1 MKVEE
6 TTLEFPV
13 HFRTA
18 QHGKQRLHMGRK
30 PKPVVVPEGRV
41 PRVARL
47 LALAIHCEQLIRA
60 GEITDYADLARLSKV
75 TRARA
80 TQVMSLLHLA
90 PSIQDEILHLP
101 LVHGGRD
108 PVTER
113 KLRPVVIERDWAKQ
127 REAWTSVKR
136 KAKVPG

>member
-1 MKVEE
+1 MKTEG
-6 TTLEFPV
+6 TTLVFPV
-13 HFRTA
+13 HFSTG
-18 QHGKQRLHMGRK
+18 QHGQRRIRTGPK
-30 PKPVVVPEGRV
+30 PKPAVVAEGRV

-47 LALAIHCEQLIRA
+47 LALAIHCEELIRTR
-60 GEITDYADLARLSKV
+60 EIEDYADLARLSKV

-90 PSIQDEILHLP
+90 PSIQEEILHLP
-101 LVHGGRD
+101 LVESGRD
-108 PVTER
+108 PITER

-127 REAWTSVKR
+127 RELWASVKR